1 MAFIMIVED
10 YPNQRRLYEEELRR
24 EGHETATAK
33 DGREALSL
41 LEHVK
46 PDLVLL
52 DVAMPGLDGI
62 ETMIRMLAKDR
73 RLPVVLNTA
82 YGCYQEN
89 MRTWAADA
97 CVVKSSD
104 LTELK
109 TTIHNVLES
118 RDCGN

>member
-1 MAFIMIVED
+1 MARIMIVED

-24 EGHETATAK
+24 DGHETATAE

-41 LEHVK
+41 LDQVR
-46 PDLVLL
+46 PDLVVL

-82 YGCYQEN
+82 YGCYREN

-104 LTELK
+104 TTELK
-109 TTIHNVLES
+109 TTIQKVLAS
-118 RDCGN
+118 RAAGS